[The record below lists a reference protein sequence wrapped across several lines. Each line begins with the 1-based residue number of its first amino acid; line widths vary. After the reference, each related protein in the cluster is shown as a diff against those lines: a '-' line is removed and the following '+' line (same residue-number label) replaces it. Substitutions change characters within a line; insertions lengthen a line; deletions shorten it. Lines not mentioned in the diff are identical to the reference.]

1 MVRLI
6 FYAGTK
12 WLGFR
17 TLFSSCNLIY
27 QVIKELH
34 TAVSSKFFEYYQ
46 TEIHLPPIV
55 GLCPSHASGR
65 RILSGNSLKEEGV
78 AGHPGDKQQVIE
90 RLMTRGLTYDDAL
103 TQYEAELR
111 FFKAFQMHSSLVYA
125 PSMKITFGEIE
136 C

>member
-1 MVRLI
+1 MAWFSHAI
-6 FYAGTK
+6 FFLQPSIPSYQ
-12 WLGFR
+12 R
-17 TLFSSCNLIY
+17 TSY
-27 QVIKELH
+27 
-34 TAVSSKFFEYYQ
+34 SKFIKSFWRYQ